1 MLPVGEARERTRKQ
15 FQELPVEQKESALL
29 PASVRL
35 EGASFATS
43 RTLAKDLERAVT
55 SLNGAIES
63 LDRTVSKDLDRTVSK
78 LDRNERPQ
86 IDSRHTLH
94 PSSQLKH
101 PATVEPH
108 ADPNEI
114 NVAFNSQVIY
124 LDSIETEEKLTPSE
138 PVHSRPLLP
147 SRIAIIGNYLPRR
160 CGIATFTT
168 DLCDA
173 IHAEYNATE
182 LLALPVN
189 DTPEGYSYPARIRFE
204 LAQDELASYR
214 QAADFLNFSN
224 IDLVCL
230 QHEYGIFGGASGAH
244 ILELLRRL
252 HMPVVTTLH
261 TVLRDPNPD
270 QRIVMLE
277 IAALSDRLIVMSRQ
291 SAEILQEVFHVPI
304 SKIDLIPHGI
314 PDLPFTDPNFYKDS
328 FGTEGKD
335 VLLTF
340 GLLSPNKGIEN
351 VIQAMPSIL
360 ARHSNVVYM
369 VSGVTHP
376 HLIRH
381 EGEKYRRYLQDLA
394 KDLGVEDKVI
404 FLNRFV
410 SPEELVELIGAA
422 DIYITPYK
430 HKGQVV
436 SGTLTY
442 ALSAGKAII
451 STPYLHA
458 IELLDGERGVL
469 VPFDDPEAIAAKTIE
484 LLDNST
490 ARHAMRK
497 RAYLY
502 TRDMVW
508 HRVAQQYMGSFE
520 RVYNER
526 LRKPRATF
534 SAQNTEKALDLLP
547 PIKLDHLCRM
557 TDQTGIVEHAIFVVP
572 NYPEGYAT
580 DDNARA
586 LIVTVLLEEFGGTA
600 SKETADLASR
610 YLAFLWLAY
619 DTVTKRFRNSLSY
632 DRQWQE
638 PEGSEDS
645 HGRALWG
652 LGTVLGRSRDAGLR
666 GASGRLFELAFPSAL
681 EFKSPRAW
689 SFALLGLLEYLEA
702 FPGDRAALNAADSL
716 ANRLLH
722 AYRAART
729 DNWKWFEDELAYSN
743 ARLPQALIRAGL
755 RNGNDAM
762 RAAGLE
768 ALDWLATVQRC
779 EVNGHFVPIGS
790 HGFYSKKTQ
799 KARFDQQPVEACAAV
814 SAYLQAFRVTE
825 DPRWRKEAWTAF
837 NWFLGDNDLQIA
849 LYDPTTGGCR
859 DGLHPDRANQNQ
871 GAESTLS
878 FLMALLE
885 MRKMEEAAVAHIKS

>member
-1 MLPVGEARERTRKQ
+1 M
-15 FQELPVEQKESALL
+15 SA
-29 PASVRL
+29 PKIISQ
-35 EGASFATS
+35 
-43 RTLAKDLERAVT
+43 AKDPALAEVLYDYAEIDFP
-55 SLNGAIES
+55 SLQEVVS
-63 LDRTVSKDLDRTVSK
+63 LDPLIV
-78 LDRNERPQ
+78 
-86 IDSRHTLH
+86 
-94 PSSQLKH
+94 
-101 PATVEPH
+101 
-108 ADPNEI
+108 
-114 NVAFNSQVIY
+114 
-124 LDSIETEEKLTPSE
+124 EEKSVPQWPTHPR
-138 PVHSRPLLP
+138 PVLP
-147 SRIAIIGNYLPRR
+147 SRVAVIGNYLPRK

-173 IHAEYNATE
+173 LHTKYDATE

-189 DTPEGYSYPARIRFE
+189 DTAEGYSYPARIRFE
-204 LAQDELASYR
+204 LSQDELASYR

-230 QHEYGIFGGASGAH
+230 QHEYGIFGGPAGAH

-252 HMPVVTTLH
+252 QMPVVTTLH
-261 TVLRDPNPD
+261 TVLRDPNTD
-270 QRIVMLE
+270 QHIVMQE
-277 IAALSDRLIVMSRQ
+277 IAALSDRMIVMSRQ
-291 SAEILQEVFHVPI
+291 SSEILQEVFHVPI

-314 PDLPFTDPNFYKDS
+314 PDLAFTDPTFYKDA

-351 VIQAMPSIL
+351 VIQALPAIL
-360 ARHSNVVYM
+360 SRHSNVVYM

-376 HLIRH
+376 HVLRH
-381 EGEKYRRYLQDLA
+381 EGEKYRQSLQKLA
-394 KDLGVEDKVI
+394 RDLGVEANVI
-404 FLNRFV
+404 FRNRFV

-436 SGTLTY
+436 SGTLAY

-458 IELLDGERGVL
+458 IELLDEERGVL

-484 LLDNST
+484 LLDNGT

-502 TRDMVW
+502 SRDMVW
-508 HRVAQQYMGSFE
+508 NRVAQQYMGSFE

-526 LRKPRATF
+526 LRNPRATF
-534 SAQNTEKALDLLP
+534 SAQNTEKALDRLP
-547 PIKLDHLCRM
+547 AIKLDHLHRM
-557 TDQTGIVEHAIFVVP
+557 TDHTGIVEHAVFVVP
-572 NYPEGYAT
+572 NYPEGYST

-586 LIVTVLLEEFGGTA
+586 LIVSILLEEFGSSTLAA
-600 SKETADLASR
+600 SLDLASR
-610 YLAFLWLAY
+610 YLAFLWLAF
-619 DTVTKRFRNSLSY
+619 DPLTKRFRNCLSY
-632 DRQWQE
+632 ERQWQE

-652 LGTVLGRSRDAGLR
+652 LGTVLGRTKDAGLR
-666 GASGRLFELAFPSAL
+666 GAAGRLFELAVPVAI
-681 EFKSPRAW
+681 EFKSPRACA
-689 SFALLGLLEYLEA
+689 FALLGLQEYLES
-702 FPGDRAALNAADSL
+702 FPGDRAALNVADAL
-716 ANRLLH
+716 ANRLLDSYH
-722 AYRAART
+722 ANRSA
-729 DNWKWFEDELAYSN
+729 DWKWFENVLAYSN
-743 ARLPQALIRAGL
+743 ARLPQALIRAGM
-755 RNGNDAM
+755 RSENEAM
-762 RAAGLE
+762 VSAGLE

-779 EVNGHFVPIGS
+779 EIKGHFVPIGS
-790 HGFYSKKTQ
+790 HGFYSTKTE

-814 SAYLQAFRVTE
+814 SAFLQAYRATGKG
-825 DPRWRKEAWTAF
+825 RWRKEAWTAF

-859 DGLHPDRANQNQ
+859 DGLHPDRANENQ

-885 MRKMEEAAVAHIKS
+885 MRKLEEADTTDPKA